1 MLSEP
6 YFEALK
12 TMRWGG
18 GGGGGLC
25 TPAWIRHCMMVSLTG
40 DN

>member
-18 GGGGGLC
+18 GGGYVPQPGS
-25 TPAWIRHCMMVSLTG
+25 AIV
-40 DN
+40 